1 MRTLKMLNRIGLVVA
16 AVCLIAIPAIST
28 AQKSDGVDA
37 KANRQEEKRLG
48 RIWRTQVPVEGFESV
63 ELFAAMNEGTVE
75 VVIKAKDSTEANIIV
90 TNKSDKPLAI
100 QMPPAFAAVPVM
112 AQFGGGQG
120 GGGFGGGGGGQGG
133 GGMGMG
139 GGQGVGGGFGGGGG
153 MGGGGMGGGMG
164 GGGGGF
170 GGGGGGGGAPPQG
183 GIFNIPPGRVGKVNI
198 SIFCL
203 EHGKTDPRPQIEY
216 TIKPLSV
223 LSSDPMVE
231 KFCHLLASGQID
243 QHVAQASAWSV
254 ANGLTW
260 EFMLTKN
267 RVERMDGTYERYFT
281 PNQLLAA
288 QHVVTW
294 AKQQVE
300 ADKID
305 SKNKPT
311 DRYFGSQT
319 GHGGK

>member
-1 MRTLKMLNRIGLVVA
+1 MLNRLGLVIA
-16 AVCLIAIPAIST
+16 AVCLTAIPAISF
-28 AQKSDGVDA
+28 AQKSDNVDA
-37 KANRQEEKRLG
+37 KANRQEEKRMG
-48 RIWRTQVPVEGFESV
+48 RIWRTQEPVEGFESV
-63 ELFAAMNEGTVE
+63 ELFAAINEGTVD
-75 VVIKAKDSTEANIIV
+75 VAFKAKDSTEANIIV

-112 AQFGGGQG
+112 AQFGGGGQG
-120 GGGFGGGGGGQGG
+120 GGGFGGGGGQQGG
-133 GGMGMG
+133 GGGFGAG
-139 GGQGVGGGFGGGGG
+139 GGQGVGGGFGGGGQ
-153 MGGGGMGGGMG
+153 GGGMGGGM
-164 GGGGGF
+164 GGGGF
-170 GGGGGGGGAPPQG
+170 GGGGGGGGGAQAGAG
-183 GIFNIPPGRVGKVNI
+183 GIFNIPPGRVGKVNVA
-198 SIFCL
+198 IFCL

-231 KFCHLLASGQID
+231 KFCRLLASDQID
-243 QHVAQASAWSV
+243 QHVAQASAWYV

-267 RVERMDGTYERYFT
+267 RVERMDGTYERYFA
-281 PNQLLAA
+281 PNHLLAA
-288 QHVVTW
+288 QQVITW
-294 AKQQVE
+294 AKQEVE

-311 DRYFGSQT
+311 ARYFGSQT